1 MSSVNAPGGESR
13 IRKSMLVRGRVQGM
27 GFRPFIHRL
36 ASSKGLSGW
45 VCNSKEGVLI
55 EVEGTAE
62 SINEFVISIKEQT
75 PAAAIVKNIDEHYM
89 SPVGYS
95 DFKIKSSDN
104 MASGSTGIVPDIAT
118 CHDCVSELF
127 NKSNRRY
134 MYPFITCTS
143 CGPRFSII
151 ESMPYDRENT
161 SMKDFYM
168 CTECR
173 SEYEDSSDRRF
184 HSQTNSCSQ
193 CGPEVLLTDGE
204 SDTFYTGVPA
214 LKHSMVHLRSGAI
227 LAVKG
232 LGGFHLIADPLIPGA
247 VQRLRKLKNRP
258 DKPFALMYPDM
269 DCIKRDCE
277 VNETEEKLLN
287 SSESPVV
294 ILKRRKDPLF
304 LSRDLTDLLAPGN
317 PFLGVM
323 LPYTPLHYL
332 LMYFAKTPIVATSG
346 NIAGEPICMEN
357 EEAFER
363 LGAIA
368 DLFLVHNRRISR
380 QVDDSVLR
388 IVDDEPFSLRSARG
402 YAPMVFVSDYAICG
416 SIALGG
422 HLKNTVCVSTDDE
435 IALSQ
440 YIGDLDNTESY
451 ISFENN
457 LNDLIRLYDI
467 DPGSVACDKHP
478 SYLTTT
484 YAEELQCV
492 TFRMQHHYSH
502 VLSCMAEHGLFSP
515 LLGVCWD
522 GTGYGDDNT
531 IWGGEFLIVNQHG
544 YERFAHLRTFPL
556 PGAEKA
562 IREPGRSCLGIL
574 YSIYGEQLPDNFK
587 DLIGYIF
594 TETELKSLLTILAK
608 GLNSP
613 STSSA
618 GRLFDAVASLSGL
631 CRKSSFEGQAAMM
644 LEFASDYLQT
654 DELYEIN
661 IKETC
666 NTDSAEI
673 ILDWEP
679 LIKSVAEDLKCG
691 TGMKLISSRFH
702 NTLAKSIVEVAQKTG
717 QKDVILTGGCFQ
729 NKYLLELTI
738 RRLRENGFKPFWNKL
753 VPCNDSGLSLGQLVG
768 MNRNIDSGGF

>member
-1 MSSVNAPGGESR
+1 MSSGESAGGECRVRTS
-13 IRKSMLVRGRVQGM
+13 ILVKGRVQGV

-36 ASSKGLSGW
+36 ASSKDLSGW

-55 EVEGTAE
+55 EVEGTSE
-62 SINEFVISIKEQT
+62 SIKEFVISIKDQA
-75 PAAAIVKNIDEHYM
+75 PAAAIVKNLEEHYM

-95 DFKIKSSDN
+95 DFKIRSSVS
-104 MASGSTGIVPDIAT
+104 MAGGSTGIVPDIAT
-118 CHDCVSELF
+118 CRDCVSELF
-127 NKSNRRY
+127 DKSNRRY

-161 SMKDFYM
+161 SMKDFSM

-184 HSQTNSCSQ
+184 HSQTNSCFR
-193 CGPEVLLTDGE
+193 CGPEVVLTDDGVN
-204 SDTFYTGVPA
+204 SPYTGISAIKNA
-214 LKHSMVHLRSGAI
+214 LVHLRRGEIA
-227 LAVKG
+227 AVKG
-232 LGGFHLIADPLIPGA
+232 LGGFHLIADPMIPGA
-247 VQRLRKLKNRP
+247 LQRSRKLKNRP
-258 DKPFALMYPDM
+258 DKPFALMYPDI

-277 VNETEEKLLN
+277 VSETEEKLLN
-287 SSESPVV
+287 SPEAPVV
-294 ILKRRKDPLF
+294 ILKRRKNPLV
-304 LSRDLTDLLAPGN
+304 LSRDLMDLVAPDN

-323 LPYTPLHYL
+323 LPYTPLHYIL
-332 LMYFAKTPIVATSG
+332 IYLAGSPVVATSG
-346 NIAGEPICMEN
+346 NVSGEPICIEN

-368 DLFLVHNRRISR
+368 DLFLVHNRKISR
-380 QVDDSVLR
+380 QVDDSVVR
-388 IVDDEPFSLRSARG
+388 IVDDEPFPLRSARG
-402 YAPMVFVSDYAICG
+402 YAPMMFTSDYAQHG

-422 HLKNTVCVSTDDE
+422 HFKDTVCVSKDDE
-435 IALSQ
+435 IVLSQ
-440 YIGDLDNTESY
+440 YIGDLDNTESF
-451 ISFENN
+451 ISFQNN
-457 LNDLIRLYDI
+457 LNDLVRLYDI
-467 DPGSVACDKHP
+467 VPRSVACDKHP
-478 SYLTTT
+478 SYLTTM
-484 YAEELQCV
+484 YAEELQCG
-492 TFRMQHHYSH
+492 TFRIQHHYSH
-502 VLSCMAEHGLFSP
+502 VLSCMVEHGLSSP

-531 IWGGEFLIVNQHG
+531 IWGGEFLLVNQHG
-544 YERFAHLRTFPL
+544 YERLAHLRTFPL

-562 IREPGRSCLGIL
+562 IREPRRSCLGIL
-574 YSIYGEQLPDNFK
+574 YSIHGERFPDNLK
-587 DLIGYIF
+587 DLMGDLF
-594 TETELKSLLTILAK
+594 TEKELRILLTILVK

-631 CRKSSFEGQAAMM
+631 CQKSSFEGQAAMM
-644 LEFASDYLQT
+644 LEFSSDYLQT

-661 IKETC
+661 IKETFD
-666 NTDSAEI
+666 TDSAEL

-691 TGMKLISSRFH
+691 TEMKLVSSRFH
-702 NTLAKSIVEVAQKTG
+702 NTLAESIVDVAQRTG
-717 QKDVILTGGCFQ
+717 QRDVVLTGGCFQ

-738 RRLRENGFKPFWNKL
+738 RRLREEGFTPFWNKR

-768 MNRNIDSGGF
+768 MNRNFNSGGL